1 MALAK
6 THDPHVFVVRISYYE
21 GQEFEILRSSLAI
34 TGSHR
39 ASVIPHAQ
47 SSLGFHIG
55 STRGQVRRLL
65 GRGVARRGC
74 GLERWYYPAF
84 LAAGEMIMGDAPM
97 VQYTFRGNRVVE
109 IAEFVD

>member
-1 MALAK
+1 
-6 THDPHVFVVRISYYE
+6 
-21 GQEFEILRSSLAI
+21 
-34 TGSHR
+34 
-39 ASVIPHAQ
+39 
-47 SSLGFHIG
+47 
-55 STRGQVRRLL
+55 LL

-97 VQYTFRGNRVVE
+97 VQYTFRGNCVVE